1 MREINITG
9 YSDYYTAEGDTFDR
23 IALDFYNEEKLAYLI
38 INANPN
44 DCDVLIFDAG
54 VYLRIP
60 TIDTVDYPDTLP
72 PWRR

>member
-1 MREINITG
+1 MCEINITG

-23 IALDFYNEEKLAYLI
+23 IALDFYNEEKFAHLI
-38 INANPN
+38 ANANPME
-44 DCDVLIFDAG
+44 CDVLIFDAG
-54 VYLRIP
+54 VYLHIP

>member
-1 MREINITG
+1 MCEINIIG

-23 IALDFYNEEKLAYLI
+23 IALDFYNEEKFAHLI
-38 INANPN
+38 ANANPME
-44 DCDVLIFDAG
+44 CDVLIFDAG
-54 VYLRIP
+54 VYLHIP

>member
-54 VYLRIP
+54 MYLRIP
-60 TIDTVDYPDTLP
+60 TIDMVDHPDTLP

>member
-1 MREINITG
+1 MCEINIIG
-9 YSDYYTAEGDTFDR
+9 YSDYYTAEGDTFDC
-23 IALDFYNEEKLAYLI
+23 IARDFYNDEKLAYLI

-54 VYLRIP
+54 MYLRIP
-60 TIDTVDYPDTLP
+60 TIDMVDYPDTLP